1 MGRALGR
8 RALTVRGGAEPVTD
22 TTSNTGAPDADM
34 ATLARGGRLNIFGFV
49 LRLAGMVP
57 FLFIGGRIYGP
68 AALGR
73 FAYAIL
79 VVEFGA
85 QVAALGLR
93 RGLAQL
99 LADAKKPQACIIA
112 DGMLVALIGSAIG
125 MAILI
130 VFPKA
135 MYPTTPVGG
144 LDRLLAITVIAI
156 SWTDIALAALAYQ
169 NDVGATVWARSIVQ
183 PWTISIAAFGLS
195 FVPVMVTRG
204 DGLIIAYVLSMVAAL
219 VAALIPLVR
228 CYGLPQG
235 WRPDLPTAWG
245 TAVRNVPV
253 AAADA
258 VEWAS
263 RRIDL
268 AVLGAFMPASFVG
281 IYYAA
286 QQVATLPA
294 KLKTSF
300 EPVLGPAIVRR
311 LAAGDRTA
319 VANQVRQ
326 VTYWIIAAQTGIA
339 LALGIPGRAV
349 MGLVGSAFTGGTA
362 MLGFL
367 LAAEVIAATAV
378 VSEAALIYVARTENM
393 IISLIMLALE
403 AGLAAGLI
411 LLMQG
416 QGLPT
421 AFQATGPAI
430 GLCIALAF
438 ASVTKSSLLKRQ
450 LGAPVSG
457 WRWSIAWAA
466 AAGIAVGAPM
476 RLFLPPVLQLIVGI
490 PAIMAAF
497 GAVLWTKG
505 FGPEDRELF
514 RMRKG
519 DVQELRD
526 AEDAAFAR
534 DQIEDDII

>member
-1 MGRALGR
+1 M
-8 RALTVRGGAEPVTD
+8 
-22 TTSNTGAPDADM
+22 
-34 ATLARGGRLNIFGFV
+34 
-49 LRLAGMVP
+49 
-57 FLFIGGRIYGP
+57 
-68 AALGR
+68 
-73 FAYAIL
+73 
-79 VVEFGA
+79 
-85 QVAALGLR
+85 VAA
-93 RGLAQL
+93 
-99 LADAKKPQACIIA
+99 
-112 DGMLVALIGSAIG
+112 
-125 MAILI
+125 
-130 VFPKA
+130 
-135 MYPTTPVGG
+135 
-144 LDRLLAITVIAI
+144 
-156 SWTDIALAALAYQ
+156 
-169 NDVGATVWARSIVQ
+169 
-183 PWTISIAAFGLS
+183 
-195 FVPVMVTRG
+195 
-204 DGLIIAYVLSMVAAL
+204 MVAAL
-219 VAALIPLVR
+219 IALLR
-228 CYGLPQG
+228 CYGLPHG
-235 WRPDLPTAWG
+235 WKPDLPTAWG

-311 LAAGDRTA
+311 LAAGDRA
-319 VANQVRQ
+319 GVAKQVRQ

-367 LAAEVIAATAV
+367 LAAEVIAAIAV
-378 VSEAALIYVARTENM
+378 VSEAALIYVARTQNM

-430 GLCIALAF
+430 GLCVALAF
-438 ASVTKSSLLKRQ
+438 ASITKSWLLKRQ
-450 LGAPVSG
+450 LAAPVSG

-466 AAGIAVGAPM
+466 AAGIAVGAPA

-490 PAIMAAF
+490 PAILGAF
-497 GAVLWTKG
+497 GAVLWTRG

-514 RMRKG
+514 RLRK
-519 DVQELRD
+519 DEVQDLRD
-526 AEDAAFAR
+526 AEDAALAR
-534 DQIEDDII
+534 DQIEDSII